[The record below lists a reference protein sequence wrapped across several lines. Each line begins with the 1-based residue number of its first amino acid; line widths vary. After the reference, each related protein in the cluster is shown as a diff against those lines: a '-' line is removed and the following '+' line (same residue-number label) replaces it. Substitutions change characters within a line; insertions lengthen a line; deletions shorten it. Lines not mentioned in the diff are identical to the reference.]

1 MCPTTLDEEGMVSA
15 ETRVARVRV
24 GYRRLAL
31 RCCIPPAM
39 CFNTSRL
46 EISYST
52 KCADVKILLL
62 DQGQWCGTAR
72 SNSLWVDRVRVGVRW
87 PTQHS
92 ISGGN
97 QYQQSSPT
105 DLRFLKKKYTNSV
118 TREPGKLPCVG
129 SSCGL
134 LPPTWRQKPADS
146 TPTLHN
152 STIFLVAATMI
163 QLRLRRRKHDPT
175 RPSDRSHFA
184 HEGG

>member
-105 DLRFLKKKYTNSV
+105 DLRFLKKKNTLIRSQESPANCLVSGRPV
-118 TREPGKLPCVG
+118 VFCLQRGVKSPLIQRRLSTTPP
-129 SSCGL
+129 SS
-134 LPPTWRQKPADS
+134 
-146 TPTLHN
+146 
-152 STIFLVAATMI
+152 
-163 QLRLRRRKHDPT
+163 
-175 RPSDRSHFA
+175 
-184 HEGG
+184 